1 MHYEDLEIVLLSTAA
16 LFTFVTGFI
25 IYFIFL
31 YRNKQLKNERDQ
43 EQLRSAFQQELLK
56 AQLEIQEQTLS
67 EISREIHY
75 NITQVLSFV
84 KLNLALVN
92 TPDEERRT
100 EKISESREL
109 VSQAISDL
117 RDLSKS
123 LSLEHITRQGLV
135 KTIQAEA
142 ARLTKSGMISA
153 TVTTEGD
160 IFPLGEQ
167 RELVLFRIFQ
177 ESINNALKHANACNF
192 KIVLQYIP
200 EMFILTLE
208 DNGCGFSLAE
218 ALKKDGSGLKN
229 MENRAAL
236 IGAVAVISSKPGS
249 GCKIKISL
257 NPTKNTVYP
266 DGYSNSTG

>member
-1 MHYEDLEIVLLSTAA
+1 MEKIKALVYLTAG
-16 LFTFVTGFI
+16 LFTLIIGFV
-25 IYFIFL
+25 IYFVVL
-31 YRNKQLKNERDQ
+31 YRNRQLKNKQ
-43 EQLRSAFQQELLK
+43 EQEKRESSFRQELLK
-56 AQLEIQEQTLS
+56 TRIEMQDQTLNRV
-67 EISREIHY
+67 SREIHD

-92 TPDEERRT
+92 NPDEEQRM
-100 EKISESREL
+100 EKIAESREL
-109 VSQAISDL
+109 VAQAISDL

-142 ARLTKSGMISA
+142 ARLTKSGIIRA

-160 IFPLGEQ
+160 IISLGEQ

-177 ESINNALKHANACNF
+177 ESINNALKHANAKDF

-208 DNGCGFSLAE
+208 DNGSGFSAADADKGE
-218 ALKKDGSGLKN
+218 GSGLKN

-236 IGAVAVISSKPGS
+236 IGAVASINSAPGE
-249 GCKIKISL
+249 GCRILIRL
-257 NPTKNTVYP
+257 NPLIKDEYP
-266 DGYSNSTG
+266 DG

>member
-1 MHYEDLEIVLLSTAA
+1 MRYKDIEIVLLSTAA

-25 IYFIFL
+25 IYFVFL
-31 YRNKQLKNERDQ
+31 YRNRQLKNKQ
-43 EQLRSAFQQELLK
+43 EQDQLHAGFRQELLK
-56 AQLEIQEQTLS
+56 TRIEMQDQTLGRV
-67 EISREIHY
+67 SREIHD

-92 TPDEERRT
+92 NPDEEQRM
-100 EKISESREL
+100 EKIAESREL

-142 ARLTKSGMISA
+142 ARLTKSGIIRA
-153 TVTTEGD
+153 TVITEGD
-160 IFPLGEQ
+160 IISLGEQ

-177 ESINNALKHANACNF
+177 ESINNALKHANAKDF

-208 DNGCGFSLAE
+208 DNGSGFSTADAGKGE
-218 ALKKDGSGLKN
+218 GSGLKN
-229 MENRAAL
+229 IENRAAL
-236 IGAVAVISSKPGS
+236 IGAVASINSAPGK
-249 GCKIKISL
+249 GCRIKIHL
-257 NPTKNTVYP
+257 NPLIKDQYP
-266 DGYSNSTG
+266 DG